1 MTMSF
6 PKIIILSLLC
16 TSSVFAQKVKLNKAD
31 TRFEELGYSKSVQ
44 LYQDLAEDGYA
55 SEALYKNLATASYK
69 VADYKSSLRWY
80 DSLYNYNPELSAD
93 SYSRYINALRSE
105 GNYDKS
111 EAMAQAMV
119 EQYPDDTRAQFYT
132 ATTDHLEVIAKSK
145 VPDNVENAG
154 INSEFYDFAPAYLVD
169 KGLVISSTR
178 SSQKAFST
186 NHTWTNESYSNLY
199 FSKITA
205 DSLSTPEKMSSKV
218 NKYYNESSAVYSKDG
233 QTVYFTRNNQ
243 LRNKADT
250 DTLGTVLLKIYKA
263 KYKDGKISEI
273 EELPFNDDN
282 FNTAHPALSPEEDYL
297 YFSSD
302 RPGSLGQSDIYRVAI
317 ESDGSY
323 GEVES
328 VDRLATTNTINTEG
342 RDSFPFITSE
352 GVLVFA
358 SDGRPGLGGLDLFY
372 VDLKSE
378 SKTVFTFGEPLN
390 SRYDDF
396 GLIYK
401 TRAQDGYFSSNR
413 ITDNLGKDDIY
424 RFTGLDIPSY
434 RNLDLKIVDSDTGE
448 IVKGSQVKIKNE
460 DGIII
465 KEFTSKDGK
474 ETISDLATNK
484 SYTILI
490 SHPEH
495 SFYDNKIN
503 LKANETLVLNLDK
516 DKEKDQEE
524 RLEAIDM
531 ANLLE
536 LSPIYFD
543 FDKSNILEESEVELR
558 KLLKILE
565 KYPQLRIEIRSHT
578 DSRGNKRYNQ
588 RLSQRRAIA
597 TKKWLVDQ
605 GIASERLMAKA
616 YGEEQLTNDCLDSVK
631 CKENMHR
638 KNRRSEFIIIE

>member
-1 MTMSF
+1 MTISF

-16 TSSVFAQKVKLNKAD
+16 TSSVLAQKVKLNKAD

-132 ATTDHLEVIAKSK
+132 ADTDYLEAIANAKA
-145 VPDNVENAG
+145 PDNVENAG
-154 INSEFYDFAPAYLVD
+154 INSAYYDFAPAYLAD

-186 NHTWTNESYSNLY
+186 NHTWTDESYSNLY
-199 FSKITA
+199 FSKISA
-205 DSLSTPEKMSSKV
+205 DSLSTPEKMSFKI
-218 NKYYNESSAVYSKDG
+218 NKFYNESSAVYSKDG

-302 RPGSLGQSDIYRVAI
+302 RPGSLGKSDIYRVAI

-328 VDRLATTNTINTEG
+328 IDRLAETNTINTEG
-342 RDSFPFITSE
+342 RDSFPYITSE

-372 VDLKSE
+372 VDLKSA
-378 SKTVFTFGEPLN
+378 SKTIYTFGEPLN

-401 TRAQDGYFSSNR
+401 TKSQDGYFSSNR

-434 RNLDLKIVDSDTGE
+434 RSLELQVVDSETGE
-448 IVKGSQVKIKNE
+448 VVTGAQVKIKDENGMIVKE
-460 DGIII
+460 LISTDGT
-465 KEFTSKDGK
+465 EM
-474 ETISDLATNK
+474 ISDLEANT
-484 SYTILI
+484 SYTVLI

-495 SFYDNKIN
+495 SFFEKTVN
-503 LKANETLVLNLDK
+503 LKANETLLCEL
-516 DKEKDQEE
+516 EKDEE
-524 RLEAIDM
+524 SKEEVDLV
-531 ANLLE
+531 NLLD
-536 LSPIYFD
+536 LPLIYFD
-543 FDKSNILEESEVELR
+543 FDKSNILKESEVELR
-558 KLLKILE
+558 KVIKVLE
-565 KYPQLRIEIRSHT
+565 EYPELRLEIRSHT
-578 DSRGNKRYNQ
+578 DSRGNKAYNRQ
-588 RLSQRRAIA
+588 LSQRRVVA
-597 TKKWLVDQ
+597 TKSWLVEN
-605 GIASERLMAKA
+605 GVAASRLETKA
-616 YGEEQLTNDCLDSVK
+616 YGEDQLTNDCGESVR
-631 CKENMHR
+631 CKEEAHR